1 MRCVPLS
8 IAPKS
13 QTRGISRRR
22 HIFFLPSWGAEAKQN
37 TQGFSSRVSR
47 RIQTS
52 SKIFAPITA
61 DRVII
66 YFLFL
71 PPSHARTAEARGLAG
86 LIKSLYS
93 TKPRKKIKKKRVA
106 SVFTVCAILG
116 FDHWAL
122 MEVTKYKKQLSFFC
136 LRCYLPLSCPLR
148 SPSSPSPCHSHSL
161 SSLSRKLVPA
171 LHLQHY
177 PQVSGA
183 GCGTECEVISL
194 AWFYQSSFSP
204 GFWTPQSNLPLKV
217 AFVACSAD

>member
-86 LIKSLYS
+86 QIKSLYS
-93 TKPRKKIKKKRVA
+93 TKPRKKKKKKKREWRQYSLSA
-106 SVFTVCAILG
+106 WFLG
-116 FDHWAL
+116 LITGLWRKLQSIKSNFP
-122 MEVTKYKKQLSFFC
+122 SFVYDVISHSPVLFVP
-136 LRCYLPLSCPLR
+136 RPLPLPVILI
-148 SPSSPSPCHSHSL
+148 HSL
-161 SSLSRKLVPA
+161 PSLENLCQRFICNTIPRS
-171 LHLQHY
+171 
-177 PQVSGA
+177 A
-183 GCGTECEVISL
+183 GLGVVR
-194 AWFYQSSFSP
+194 
-204 GFWTPQSNLPLKV
+204 NVK
-217 AFVACSAD
+217 

>member
-1 MRCVPLS
+1 M
-8 IAPKS
+8 
-13 QTRGISRRR
+13 
-22 HIFFLPSWGAEAKQN
+22 
-37 TQGFSSRVSR
+37 SR

-86 LIKSLYS
+86 QIKSLYS

-194 AWFYQSSFSP
+194 A
-204 GFWTPQSNLPLKV
+204 
-217 AFVACSAD
+217 